1 MNVKIVDREEI
12 FRGWAAPNS
21 LETNSYR
28 WDLYFWADL
37 LMLWLNVGRRVRRF
51 RATEPRHTLLH
62 QVVFS
67 LVVRIVFGCLAVGAV
82 WVVQYGHRQILSAR
96 MVVAWGICLF
106 SVGVIDS
113 VSIPAGAF
121 RVGSPTKWAATGV
134 AIMLDMNVILSMLSS
149 VVKNKVFWSDIAV
162 LSHYPMV
169 LVGGV
174 ILLFIVEVLCIHL
187 TFEMRDFTLVALVRA
202 KRSSV
207 READLLHGYLRKY
220 VRSHRIS

>member
-1 MNVKIVDREEI
+1 
-12 FRGWAAPNS
+12 
-21 LETNSYR
+21 
-28 WDLYFWADL
+28 
-37 LMLWLNVGRRVRRF
+37 
-51 RATEPRHTLLH
+51 
-62 QVVFS
+62 
-67 LVVRIVFGCLAVGAV
+67 
-82 WVVQYGHRQILSAR
+82 
-96 MVVAWGICLF
+96 
-106 SVGVIDS
+106 
-113 VSIPAGAF
+113 
-121 RVGSPTKWAATGV
+121 
-134 AIMLDMNVILSMLSS
+134 MLDMNVILSMLSS

-174 ILLFIVEVLCIHL
+174 ILLFIVEVLCIHF